1 MYLCMCV
8 CVYVCVYVCMCVCVL
23 PASVTPILTT
33 NSYHCPD
40 PFSQQTATIALT
52 HSHNKQL
59 PSPWP
64 ILTTNSYHRPD
75 PFSQQTA
82 TTALT
87 HSHNKQPPSP
97 WSTWSSLLHD
107 KNRNFK
113 SHLYSLWTPVAHCGK
128 HNYISLWKR
137 KQWAQLNLHVWW
149 SVQSALFMLQPKSV
163 LIVGRGISS
172 ARRILWTWVA
182 STWEVFQIA
191 SQLRLYNCNIH
202 T

>member
-1 MYLCMCV
+1 MCDPNGLRSGGENVLMEEKCWHMFILLHNYTENSNLSDTKCIYACV
-8 CVYVCVYVCMCVCVL
+8 CVCMYVFMYVCVCVCCL
-23 PASVTPILTT
+23 LLL
-33 NSYHCPD
+33 H
-40 PFSQQTATIALT
+40 
-52 HSHNKQL
+52 
-59 PSPWP
+59 
-64 ILTTNSYHRPD
+64 

-107 KNRNFK
+107 KNWNFK